1 MEDTKITLGELR
13 SYFKDRG
20 ADLDE
25 LFDPN
30 KYSRYTEKNAKL
42 INQAIEHYTEWKVN
56 PDGGL
61 HFVHP
66 DYPDGVLRHAR
77 IGNVNDI
84 SSLKQYHKEI
94 NELSD
99 TEYFLDMVENV
110 IDQAETIE
118 LQEQVDE
125 YLREHHNMNLDE
137 LLQSENGKERSK
149 QLNEVFHEFADSHI
163 NDGNVEFIDPL
174 GKKHP
179 FLKSGR
185 FKLSKLDDVNQVS
198 KILKEVKSMRDL
210 HFGVRSDHVRKGYGI
225 SKRQMDRLMGKWS
238 RESVEE
244 VIGRTNS
251 IDEAGRTE
259 RLEALHFMLSEVGR
273 DKDGDMAFPHP
284 DGSSR
289 RIVVSGLE
297 GKDRYYEDIKTLQ
310 EFIDK
315 VKYAREHRDTYYQ
328 AYENAKEDI
337 ESRQDKLKKKGK
349 DKEELER

>member
-1 MEDTKITLGELR
+1 MEDRKITLEELR

-20 ADLDE
+20 ADIDE
-25 LFDPN
+25 LFDPE
-30 KYSRYTEKNAKL
+30 KFSRYTEKNATL
-42 INQAIEHYTEWKVN
+42 INQAVEHYTEWKVN

-61 HFVHP
+61 QFVHP

-84 SSLKQYHKEI
+84 SSLKQYYKEI

-110 IDQAETIE
+110 IDKAETIE

-125 YLREHHNMNLDE
+125 YLREHHEMNLDE

-149 QLNEVFHEFADSHI
+149 QLNEIFHEFADSHI

-210 HFGVRSDHVRKGYGI
+210 HFGVRSDHVRNGYGI

-238 RESVEE
+238 RESIED
-244 VIGRTNS
+244 VIGRTNG

-273 DKDGDMAFPHP
+273 DKENRIWFPHP
-284 DGSSR
+284 DGTAHRVTIDTVGSP
-289 RIVVSGLE
+289 E
-297 GKDRYYEDIKTLQ
+297 HYYEDIKTLE
-310 EFIDK
+310 EFTEK
-315 VKYAREHRDTYYQ
+315 VKYAREQRDTYYR
-328 AYENAKEDI
+328 AYENIKEDM
-337 ESRQDKLKKKGK
+337 EDRQGKLKKKGK
-349 DKEELER
+349 DKGELER